1 LFFCHRGFAGLNF
14 DAVVWS
20 GMAALSWNMG
30 NGVAEEEIT
39 MNLASTG
46 FEFARDPW
54 MAGAIGPKVLLNIL
68 KWREVVC
75 A

>member
-1 LFFCHRGFAGLNF
+1 
-14 DAVVWS
+14 
-20 GMAALSWNMG
+20 MG

-39 MNLASTG
+39 LNLASTG